1 MTNIEL
7 NINQVLNNSNE
18 DYHIKKYTFNNTI
31 YKIIKYNKEKL
42 KQYQDK
48 DTEYYKIMSKFRS
61 VIIKNNQVV
70 CYAPEKSENYEFF
83 KSNNKSDECW
93 IEDFI
98 DGTMINV
105 FYINNSWEIA
115 TRSSVGGNILF
126 FNDVKNYEYFNEF
139 QGNENLKNLTFR
151 TMFFEACQL
160 NNFDL
165 NTLDQRYCYSF
176 VLQHPLNRIVT
187 PITNTLIYLVKV
199 YEIQHPLKNCL
210 SEENLNKVTIK
221 EINCYQLADQPP
233 YIFMNTNVKFINRF
247 PLNDFKMAEEYYNS
261 QETPF
266 YCNGCMIYNNQGIRT
281 KIRNNNYEFVRKLR
295 GNQPKLQFNYLSLK
309 QQNRVKE
316 FLHYYPEHS
325 LIFNKFKIIVYEYT
339 NQLFGYY
346 ISCFI
351 KKEKQLR
358 EYPFQY
364 KNHLYK
370 LHELFKTTLK
380 PEGKKIDKKVV
391 IDYINQL
398 HPAQLMFAINYE
410 YNQNNKDEDYL
421 DENYENENP
430 EMCI

>member
-199 YEIQHPLKNCL
+199 YEIQHPLKNR
-210 SEENLNKVTIK
+210 SMES
-221 EINCYQLADQPP
+221 D
-233 YIFMNTNVKFINRF
+233 
-247 PLNDFKMAEEYYNS
+247 
-261 QETPF
+261 
-266 YCNGCMIYNNQGIRT
+266 
-281 KIRNNNYEFVRKLR
+281 
-295 GNQPKLQFNYLSLK
+295 
-309 QQNRVKE
+309 
-316 FLHYYPEHS
+316 
-325 LIFNKFKIIVYEYT
+325 
-339 NQLFGYY
+339 
-346 ISCFI
+346 
-351 KKEKQLR
+351 
-358 EYPFQY
+358 
-364 KNHLYK
+364 
-370 LHELFKTTLK
+370 
-380 PEGKKIDKKVV
+380 
-391 IDYINQL
+391 
-398 HPAQLMFAINYE
+398 
-410 YNQNNKDEDYL
+410 
-421 DENYENENP
+421 
-430 EMCI
+430 